1 MMPLLILAA
10 CQTNKKVEG
19 LNPEDMDLS
28 VAPGDNFY
36 QYANGGWIKNNP
48 LRPEYARFGA
58 FDSLSETNEENLN
71 AMFQEMASLET
82 TPGTVEQ
89 KIADLY
95 KMALDST
102 RLNAEGFEPVRK
114 YVDEI
119 YAIPNKT
126 ELVKKVAELHL
137 VGEGP
142 FFGVGVSADLM
153 DSNMNIGYMG
163 QGGLGMR
170 DRDYYTEP
178 ANAALKEGYRKMLTK
193 LFELAGYEEDNA
205 KRADSVISF
214 EDKLAAISWTRLQNR
229 DVEASYNPMSSDEII
244 KKYQGFDFGTY
255 FAALGLPPQDKVI
268 VEQPSFFEGFGPLF
282 AQTSLDDLKNYIV
295 SGIIMGAC
303 GNISDEFYDAYF
315 DFFSRQMT
323 GVSEQKPRWK
333 RAMAVPNG
341 VLGEAVGQMYVSKYF
356 PESSK
361 QQVKELVEN
370 LRTALSQHIAELD
383 WMSDA
388 TKEYAQQKL
397 KAFTVKVGY
406 PDKWK
411 DYSGI
416 NIDPKKSYYENMR
429 EVSIWFVQDNM
440 KDLGKPV
447 DKEEWHM
454 SPQTVNAYYNP
465 TSNEICF
472 PAAILQPPF
481 FNPNADDATNY
492 GAIGVVIGHEMTH
505 GFDDQGRLFDKDGN
519 MTNWWTEE
527 DDAKF
532 REKANKLAAQFD
544 EVEVLP
550 GVHANGQLTMGE
562 NIADHGGLSIAFTAL
577 QNAWNGV
584 HPKPIDGFTAEQRF
598 YLGYARVWAQNIT
611 DEEIARRTKEDVHSL
626 GNNRVNVSVRNFQSF
641 FDAFGIKE
649 GDPMYRPE
657 SERVHI
663 W

>member
-10 CQTNKKVEG
+10 CQNNKKVEG
-19 LNPEDMDLS
+19 LNREDMDLS

-48 LRPEYARFGA
+48 LRPEYARYGS
-58 FDSLSETNEENLN
+58 FDVLSEENEENLN
-71 AMFQEMASLET
+71 AMFQDMASMET

-119 YAIPNKT
+119 YAITNKT
-126 ELVKKVAELHL
+126 DLVKKVAELHL
-137 VGEGP
+137 VGESP

-153 DSNMNIGYMG
+153 DSNMNVGYMG
-163 QGGLGMR
+163 QGGLGMP

-178 ANAALKEGYRKMLTK
+178 SNAALKEGYRKMLTK
-193 LFELAGYEEDNA
+193 LFELAGFVEDAA
-205 KRADSVISF
+205 KRADAALAF
-214 EDKLAAISWTRLQNR
+214 EDKLAQISWTRLQNR
-229 DVEASYNPMSSDEII
+229 DVEAQYNPMSSSEII
-244 KKYQGFDFGTY
+244 SKFKGFDFGTY
-255 FAALGLPPQDKVI
+255 FAAFGLPELDKVI

-282 AQTSLDDLKNYIV
+282 AQTSLDDLKDYV
-295 SGIIMGAC
+295 AAGIITGAC
-303 GNISDEFYDAYF
+303 GSVSDDFYDAYF

-333 RAMAVPNG
+333 RAMQVPNG
-341 VLGEAVGQMYVSKYF
+341 ILGEAVGQMYVAKYF

-361 QQVKELVEN
+361 QQVKDLVEN
-370 LRTALSQHIAELD
+370 LRTALSEHIADLD
-383 WMSDA
+383 WMSDD
-388 TKEYAQQKL
+388 TKAYAQEKL
-397 KAFTVKVGY
+397 KAFTVKIGY

-416 NIDPKKSYYENMR
+416 TIDPAKSYYENMR
-429 EVSIWFVQDNM
+429 EVAVWYVQDNL

-532 REKANKLAAQFD
+532 RAKADELAKQFD

-577 QNAWNGV
+577 QNALKGTS
-584 HPKPIDGFTAEQRF
+584 PKKIDGFTPEQRF

-611 DEEIARRTKEDVHSL
+611 DEEIARRTQQDVHSL

>member
-1 MMPLLILAA
+1 
-10 CQTNKKVEG
+10 
-19 LNPEDMDLS
+19 
-28 VAPGDNFY
+28 
-36 QYANGGWIKNNP
+36 
-48 LRPEYARFGA
+48 
-58 FDSLSETNEENLN
+58 
-71 AMFQEMASLET
+71 MASLET

-119 YAIPNKT
+119 YAIPNKS

-361 QQVKELVEN
+361 QQVRKQE
-370 LRTALSQHIAELD
+370 ACCHIAQARQQRICIVGECSGPGD
-383 WMSDA
+383 DC
-388 TKEYAQQKL
+388 AQQ
-397 KAFTVKVGY
+397 AAQDQSVR
-406 PDKWK
+406 
-411 DYSGI
+411 
-416 NIDPKKSYYENMR
+416 DPARQVIRQS
-429 EVSIWFVQDNM
+429 
-440 KDLGKPV
+440 
-447 DKEEWHM
+447 
-454 SPQTVNAYYNP
+454 
-465 TSNEICF
+465 
-472 PAAILQPPF
+472 
-481 FNPNADDATNY
+481 AD
-492 GAIGVVIGHEMTH
+492 
-505 GFDDQGRLFDKDGN
+505 RDKDKKRQLSRQEW
-519 MTNWWTEE
+519 M
-527 DDAKF
+527 DHRRDLCVI
-532 REKANKLAAQFD
+532 KAEYHL
-544 EVEVLP
+544 
-550 GVHANGQLTMGE
+550 
-562 NIADHGGLSIAFTAL
+562 
-577 QNAWNGV
+577 
-584 HPKPIDGFTAEQRF
+584 
-598 YLGYARVWAQNIT
+598 
-611 DEEIARRTKEDVHSL
+611 
-626 GNNRVNVSVRNFQSF
+626 
-641 FDAFGIKE
+641 
-649 GDPMYRPE
+649 
-657 SERVHI
+657 
-663 W
+663 